1 MEYTIGT
8 QAVSTRDIVYRS
20 LKNQI
25 LLLELPPGTGISEKE
40 ISLKFNVSRTPV
52 RESFVRLAQE
62 GLLEVYPQRGTVVS
76 LIDSALVEEARFMR
90 EHLERAVLREA
101 CISFP
106 ASSLID
112 LKANLDKQQICIEDQ
127 DFKEMFMLDEEFH
140 HLIFAGSNKKNTWEV
155 VQQIKV
161 HLNRSRMLKLTA
173 DHNWEHLY
181 QQHYCLYEAIEQHD
195 LQQGDQMMQEHMAL
209 TIADQ
214 KMLMEKYP
222 QYFKPKQES

>member
-1 MEYTIGT
+1 MEYIIGT

-25 LLLELPPGTGISEKE
+25 LLLELPPGTSISEKE

-62 GLLEVYPQRGTVVS
+62 GLLDVYPQRGTVVS
-76 LIDSALVEEARFMR
+76 LIDSGLVEEARFMR
-90 EHLERAVLREA
+90 EHLERAVMREA
-101 CISFP
+101 CSSFQ
-106 ASSLID
+106 AKHLID
-112 LKANLDKQQICIEDQ
+112 IKANLDKQRLCIEDQ
-127 DFKEMFMLDEEFH
+127 DYKEMFMLDEEFH
-140 HLIFAGSNKKNTWEV
+140 HLIFTGCSKKNTWEV

-181 QQHYCLYEAIEQHD
+181 QQHYCLYEAIQTHD
-195 LQQGDQMMQEHMAL
+195 VSQGDHMMQEHMAL

-214 KMLMEKYP
+214 EMLMEKYP
-222 QYFKPKQES
+222 QYYK